1 MPQLGWRRGLGWILN
16 ALGVPGFMRAAQ
28 CEQRLGIP
36 VEIIVGKV
44 FTVIHVR
51 EVKLFFDRVTGR
63 FDGLSIDGAD
73 CESRV
78 RERAAES

>member
-1 MPQLGWRRGLGWILN
+1 MPTLLWRRGLGWILN
-16 ALGVPGFMRAAQ
+16 KLGAPGFMRSAP

-36 VEIIVGKV
+36 VEIIVGGL

-63 FDGLSIDGAD
+63 FDGVSIDRTD
-73 CESRV
+73 CEQPTRPS
-78 RERAAES
+78 

>member
-1 MPQLGWRRGLGWILN
+1 MPTLVWRRGLGWILN
-16 ALGVPGFMRAAQ
+16 KLGAPGFMRAAP

-36 VEIIVGKV
+36 VEVIVGRL

-63 FDGLSIDGAD
+63 FDGLSIDPDD
-73 CESRV
+73 CEAPTRHS
-78 RERAAES
+78 